1 MRVTVRFFG
10 LFKRY
15 AGEAQRVFDLPEGSC
30 TDDLLRLIGEEH
42 GSRLPDH
49 LWDPESG
56 RFHRSVRI
64 TRGKGP
70 ALGEMETLEEG
81 DELLLLFA
89 MAGG

>member
-1 MRVTVRFFG
+1 MQVTVRFFG

-15 AGEAQRVFDLPEGSC
+15 AGEAQSVFDLPEGSC
-30 TDDLLRLIGEEH
+30 AGDLLRLIGEEY

-49 LWDPESG
+49 LRNAETG

-70 ALGEMETLEEG
+70 ALGENEMLKEG